1 MSIGKKSKAQV
12 QKVRQIVYDRDDHE
26 CVVRGSLWATLEP
39 CGSALS
45 LQHRVGR
52 GQGGSALYDA
62 PAFLTT
68 MCFLHNAL
76 AESSAEFAK
85 FCARNGFSL
94 RRSLADQH
102 PISRVP
108 IRYPD
113 GWQLLSGDGRFAISE
128 NTARELMEEIYG
140 EESDE

>member
-12 QKVRQIVYDRDDHE
+12 EKSRPIVYARDGKR
-26 CVVRGSLWATLEP
+26 CVAYGSLWAYS
-39 CGSALS
+39 CGGAMT

-52 GQGGSALYDA
+52 GAGGSALYDA
-62 PAFLTT
+62 PAFLVTF
-68 MCFLHNAL
+68 CAAHNSR
-76 AESSAEFAK
+76 AESDPVFAEF
-85 FCARNGFSL
+85 CRLNGWSL
-94 RRSLADQH
+94 RRSYAEQH

-113 GWQLLSGDGRFAISE
+113 GWQLLSGEGRFAISE
-128 NTARELMEEIYG
+128 TTARELMEEIYG

>member
-1 MSIGKKSKAQV
+1 M
-12 QKVRQIVYDRDDHE
+12 
-26 CVVRGSLWATLEP
+26 T
-39 CGSALS
+39 
-45 LQHRVGR
+45 LQHRVGK
-52 GQGGSALYDA
+52 GAGGSALYDA
-62 PAFLTT
+62 PAFLVC
-68 MCFLHNAL
+68 MCTIHNHM
-76 AESSAEFAK
+76 AEDVPEFAEF
-85 FCARNGFSL
+85 CRINGLSL
-94 RRSLADQH
+94 RRNYADQH

>member
-12 QKVRQIVYDRDDHE
+12 EKSRPIVYARDGKR
-26 CVVRGSLWATLEP
+26 CVVRGSVWASS
-39 CGSALS
+39 CGGSMT

-52 GQGGSALYDA
+52 GSGGSALYDA
-62 PAFLTT
+62 PPFLVT
-68 MCFLHNAL
+68 MCAVHNGM
-76 AESSAEFAK
+76 AEIVPEFK
-85 FCARNGFSL
+85 EFCRVHGWAL
-94 RRSLADQH
+94 RRGYAEQH

-113 GWQLLSGDGRFAISE
+113 GWQLLSGEGRFAISE
-128 NTARELMEEIYG
+128 TTARELMEEIYG

>member
-12 QKVRQIVYDRDDHE
+12 EKSRPIVYARDGKR
-26 CVVRGSLWATLEP
+26 CVVRGSIWESS
-39 CGSALS
+39 CGGSIT

-52 GQGGSALYDA
+52 GDGGSALWDA
-62 PAFLTT
+62 PAFLVC
-68 MCFLHNAL
+68 MCWHHNELQPKDADF
-76 AESSAEFAK
+76 AEF
-85 FCARNGFSL
+85 CRINGWSL
-94 RRSLADQH
+94 RRNYADQH

>member
-12 QKVRQIVYDRDDHE
+12 EKSRPIVYARDGKR
-26 CVVRGSLWATLEP
+26 CVVWGSIWEST
-39 CGSALS
+39 CGGAMT
-45 LQHRVGR
+45 LQHRVSR
-52 GQGGSALYDA
+52 GMGGSALYDA

-68 MCFLHNAL
+68 MCAIHNAM
-76 AESSAEFAK
+76 AEAAPDFAEF
-85 FCARNGFSL
+85 CRLNGWTL
-94 RRSLADQH
+94 RRNFAERH